1 MAVNRRSLHPKEITR
16 ISFNR
21 GSYPRVNK
29 LMLLW
34 NSAGREGANEMATR
48 HKPIFF
54 RRKRRAPGVILTLI
68 ALTVVTSILVFK
80 PFGDA
85 LTGLGQSLP
94 SLYQWI
100 PAAILWTVLLV
111 MLSVAV
117 FRGERD

>member
-1 MAVNRRSLHPKEITR
+1 MELDQP
-16 ISFNR
+16 
-21 GSYPRVNK
+21 G
-29 LMLLW
+29 
-34 NSAGREGANEMATR
+34 GASQMTAR
-48 HKPIFF
+48 HKPIFY
-54 RRKRRAPGVILTLI
+54 RRKRRAPGVVLILLAATI
-68 ALTVVTSILVFK
+68 VTSFLVFK

-111 MLSVAV
+111 MLSVSI